1 MAIRPTLLLLL
12 AGAVAAFSSGAQ
24 TIAPA
29 AASASK
35 PLVFEV
41 ASIRPSKTQQYNG
54 VDFTPDGARAVGI
67 SLQNLI
73 RSAYNERHDELW
85 SGGNSWM
92 ASEYYDLSARFDP
105 AQFKDINDAQRRVML
120 QALLADR
127 FKLVVRRETR
137 ILPHF
142 ALTIAKGGP
151 KMQETKAE
159 NIKADDE
166 NKTYCRAGL
175 SNFRQCTMAE
185 FANVV
190 SYFGINSIVDDHTGL
205 KGRYDFTL
213 AWSPQSPAAASPDA
227 PPDIFT
233 AVQDQL
239 GLKLEPIKGPV
250 DTFAIEHVERPT
262 EN

>member
-1 MAIRPTLLLLL
+1 MAIRSILLLLL
-12 AGAVAAFSSGAQ
+12 AGTVAASSGGAQ
-24 TIAPA
+24 TVAPA
-29 AASASK
+29 TASAGK

-41 ASIRPSKTQQYNG
+41 ASIRPSKTHQYNG
-54 VDFTPDGARAVGI
+54 VDFTPDGARAIGI
-67 SLQNLI
+67 SAESLI
-73 RSAYNERHDELW
+73 HSAYGEYHYELW
-85 SGGNSWM
+85 SGGASWM

-105 AQFKDINDAQRRVML
+105 AQFKNITDAQRRVML

-127 FKLVVRRETR
+127 FKLVVRRETK
-137 ILPHF
+137 IMPHF

-159 NIKADDE
+159 NIKRDDE
-166 NKTYCRAGL
+166 NKLYCRAGL

-190 SYFGINSIVDDHTGL
+190 SGFGINSIVEDHTGL
-205 KGRYDFTL
+205 TARYDFTL
-213 AWSPQSPAAASPDA
+213 DWAPQSTVASPDA

-233 AVQDQL
+233 ALQEQL

-250 DTFAIEHVERPT
+250 DTYVIDHVEHPT